1 MIEKLTKEQLA
12 RFGEFVKKWTD
23 IGLTIEKAN
32 RKEAEEGIV
41 EMYQIAGL
49 KKPKIVWCDSPL
61 SQGITRMIVQKL
73 ESEGTLKKKTGA
85 SVGDSVGAS
94 VRASVWASVRASVGA
109 SVGDSVWASVRDSVW

>member
-49 KKPKIVWCDSPL
+49 KKPKIVWCDSPM

-73 ESEGTLKKKTGA
+73 KNKGTLKKKIGA
-85 SVGDSVGAS
+85 SVRDSVGDSVRAS
-94 VRASVWASVRASVGA
+94 VRD
-109 SVGDSVWASVRDSVW
+109 SVGDSVWASVGASVGASVTGCVG